1 MFVPLAIEDSIS
13 TCIALHINSHWK
25 TDSSVFTR
33 SCGMSDILWRIWNVF
48 FRTVVFFLTVRILL
62 ETEDIQC
69 SGWIWLQEAPQ
80 QPAVCE
86 LLEDCL
92 AEASGATSTPIV
104 TKEEFNE
111 VIPKVIHSKK
121 SLRKQYNVSAV
132 EGCLNSG
139 GTQIVDD
146 ALFYLNKKGK
156 VRNEAIEYLGRI
168 LVLPDRP
175 L

>member
-1 MFVPLAIEDSIS
+1 MTYCGESKTSFSK
-13 TCIALHINSHWK
+13 NSCVIL
-25 TDSSVFTR
+25 TD
-33 SCGMSDILWRIWNVF
+33 
-48 FRTVVFFLTVRILL
+48 RILL

-69 SGWIWLQEAPQ
+69 GGLIWLQAAPQ

-92 AEASGATSTPIV
+92 AEASGAMSKPII

-139 GTQIVDD
+139 GPQVVDD

-156 VRNEAIEYLGRI
+156 VRNEAIEYLGSL

-175 L
+175 S